1 MSALIVSV
9 LLTLTLTLDRF
20 EGDVAVL
27 TGPDGRTTDVAVAQL
42 PADAAPGDRF
52 DEALRRIGPPSDA
65 LRARIA
71 RRRARLLALAPTG
84 DLRHG
89 APVKQR
95 SDHRQ
100 DHYFHKAKKEGFAA
114 RSIYKLEEIDARH
127 RVLRRGQRVL
137 DLGCAPG
144 SWLQYIG
151 RVVGP
156 EGRVVGLDLK
166 PVTVPMP
173 AHVRTL
179 VADAFE
185 TPVEALLPEG
195 ERFDVVLSDMA
206 PSTIGNR
213 FTDHVR
219 SMALCHRVLDVAD
232 RMLRPGGACIC
243 KAFEGEDIPAL
254 AAAFRARFT
263 ELKRAKPKGTRT
275 ESVEVFFIGVGFKGS
290 PSDPITPPD
299 EPTAPTPN
307 PMEGEG

>member
-1 MSALIVSV
+1 VNPMILFVF
-9 LLTLTLTLDRF
+9 LWTLDRF

-27 TGPDGRTTDVAVAQL
+27 VEPAGDSIDVVAGRLPPDAS
-42 PADAAPGDRF
+42 PGDTY
-52 DEALRRIGPPSDA
+52 DVGLRRVEAGGER
-65 LRARIA
+65 LRARIE
-71 RRRARLLALAPTG
+71 RRRARLLALAPSP
-84 DLRHG
+84 DLRHR

-100 DHYFHKAKKEGFAA
+100 DHFFHKAKKEGFAA
-114 RSIYKLEEIDARH
+114 RSIYKLEEIDQRH
-127 RVLRRGQRVL
+127 RLLRRGQRVL

-144 SWLQYIG
+144 SWLQYVA
-151 RVVGP
+151 RVVGA

-166 PVTVPMP
+166 PVTAPLP
-173 AHVRTL
+173 PHVRTL

-185 TPVEALLPEG
+185 TPVEELLPPG

-219 SMALCHRVLDVAD
+219 SMALCHRVLAVAD
-232 RMLRPGGACIC
+232 RMLRPGGICVC

-275 ESVEVFFIGVGFKGS
+275 ESVEVFFVGVGFKG
-290 PSDPITPPD
+290 PPPD
-299 EPTAPTPN
+299 VSTPEAAPAAPA
-307 PMEGEG
+307 PEGGEG

>member
-1 MSALIVSV
+1 MSPLVVAL
-9 LLTLTLTLDRF
+9 LLSFTLDRF

-27 TGPDGRTTDVAVAQL
+27 YTPEGTARDVAVASL
-42 PADAAPGDRF
+42 PADAAPGDTF
-52 DEALRRIGPPSDA
+52 DETLHRIAPVNPALRR
-65 LRARIA
+65 RIE
-71 RRRARLLALAPTG
+71 RRRARLLALAPHD
-84 DLRHG
+84 DLRHR

-114 RSIYKLEEIDARH
+114 RSVYKLEEIDQRH
-127 RVLRRGQRVL
+127 RILRRGQKVL

-144 SWLQYIG
+144 SWLQYVA

-156 EGRVVGLDLK
+156 DGRAIGLDLK
-166 PVTVPMP
+166 PVSVPLP
-173 AHVRTL
+173 PHVRTL

-206 PSTIGNR
+206 PATIGNR

-219 SMALCHRVLDVAD
+219 SMELCHRVLAVAD
-232 RMLRPGGACIC
+232 RTLRPGGACIC

-254 AAAFRARFT
+254 AAAFRERFA

-275 ESVEVFFIGVGFKGS
+275 ESVEVFFIGVGFK
-290 PSDPITPPD
+290 PP
-299 EPTAPTPN
+299 APVRSADADAQPVPV
-307 PMEGEG
+307 PMETEGDG